1 MADEG
6 ANLMISMI
14 LKLGC
19 CLSLAVD
26 MIHICFE
33 GLLKL
38 VCDVDIIL
46 LRYESC
52 LSLYL
57 SCFKIICAFEFNAS
71 VILSRNCEVNQAS
84 EISIYQFEMDTH
96 TIENNLHLHD

>member
-1 MADEG
+1 MRE

-14 LKLGC
+14 LELGC

-57 SCFKIICAFEFNAS
+57 SCFKIICAFESSAS
-71 VILSRNCEVNQAS
+71 VVILSRNYEVTLYIN
-84 EISIYQFEMDTH
+84 QFEMDIH
-96 TIENNLHLHD
+96 NRE